1 MILSHHKYFEELKI
15 KDNESNY
22 LIIENSI
29 YFRDILNELDNQI
42 KNSIGDFFLSD
53 NNNTLPLSKCCVL
66 LTSFYDL
73 DNFTKML
80 KTKVTQE
87 ITNYLYEDELSIEL
101 LQTISKFSNLAEN
114 TVRYPIRLKDEVTL
128 LDVMKMLDLSIDYE
142 GMTLVESLLQFM
154 QMCHEALN
162 IRLFITA
169 NLSDFMSN
177 VELKEFLKEISMN
190 EITLLMIERHNNEIN
205 DINKKIIDQDLCMI

>member
-1 MILSHHKYFEELKI
+1 MILSHHKYFEELKL
-15 KDNESNY
+15 KDNEPNY

-29 YFRDILNELDNQI
+29 YFREILNELDNQI
-42 KNSIGDFFLSD
+42 KNSVGDFFLSD
-53 NNNTLPLSKCCVL
+53 NNNSLSLSKCCIL

-114 TVRYPIRLKDEVTL
+114 TVRYPIRFKDEITL
-128 LDVMKMLDLSIDYE
+128 LDIMKMLDLSIDYE

-169 NLSDFMSN
+169 NLSDYMSSD
-177 VELKEFLKEISMN
+177 ELK
-190 EITLLMIERHNNEIN
+190 
-205 DINKKIIDQDLCMI
+205 KI

>member
-15 KDNESNY
+15 IDNESNY

-29 YFRDILNELDNQI
+29 YFREILNELDNQI
-42 KNSIGDFFLSD
+42 KNSVGDFFLSD
-53 NNNTLPLSKCCVL
+53 NNNSLSLSKCCIL

-114 TVRYPIRLKDEVTL
+114 TVRYPIRFKDEITL
-128 LDVMKMLDLSIDYE
+128 LDIMKMLDLSIDYE

-169 NLSDFMSN
+169 NLSDYMSSD
-177 VELKEFLKEISMN
+177 ELKEFFKEISMN
-190 EITLLMIERHNNEIN
+190 EITLLMIERHNNDVN